1 MNFVLQS
8 DRLIYNDI
16 NMEVVR
22 KSLEYGSAR
31 FLKSEMSFHEL
42 VSADKEEVEK
52 LKKNAIMADKVLKIP
67 VGTTDFM
74 SAFLKRAYGFGT
86 LNTIEIPRNLRK
98 WDYLKRE
105 VEVAK
110 YGDIIEREAR
120 DDERKPVEY
129 IRSLGSYVSE
139 TCYGQGLPVKNFDH
153 IFLKG
158 TMCVTS
164 EFVNVK
170 RIFYVYVIRDNIEWI
185 TQVSGTPDMDLDMEL
200 VHRAVTEYN
209 LQTDRPRSYTM
220 KWMVTDRGTCLLR
233 VNPFMLKDL
242 HTDKPDTKLLY
253 GLADGFRYFVSVN
266 TPIKEFR
273 VTKEE

>member
-8 DRLIYNDI
+8 DSLIYNDI

-42 VSADKEEVEK
+42 VSADKEEVER

-120 DDERKPVEY
+120 DDERKPVGY

-153 IFLKG
+153 IFFKD

-170 RIFYVYVIRDNIEWI
+170 RTFYVYVIRDNIEWI

-200 VHRAVTEYN
+200 VNRAVMEYN

-220 KWMVTDRGTCLLR
+220 KWVVTDRGTCLLR